1 MKDFAYLGAIG
12 PYPVDMYMRDLT
24 YILCV
29 GFGIIYPVDMGIAG
43 WLLYPDNITFGF
55 GAIASG
61 YGPSGN
67 VLYIISV
74 GFGSIASGHNPSGT
88 VLYIISVGL
97 VP

>member
-1 MKDFAYLGAIG
+1 
-12 PYPVDMYMRDLT
+12 MRDLT

-74 GFGSIASGHNPSGT
+74 GFGAIASGHNPSGT